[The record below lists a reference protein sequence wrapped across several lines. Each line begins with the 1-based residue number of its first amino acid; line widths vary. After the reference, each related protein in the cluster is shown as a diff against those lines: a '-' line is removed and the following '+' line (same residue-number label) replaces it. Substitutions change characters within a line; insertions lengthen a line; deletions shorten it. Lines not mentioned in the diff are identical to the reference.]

1 MVNRSDIIAD
11 IIDRIYRAEQA
22 AKQAMD
28 DNIKRRVEE
37 EARAMWGGDRHY
49 VPQRGPREGQGDRNS
64 RIHRS
69 YLQGVRLDEIARTEH
84 ISTRRV
90 LQIIKRR

>member
-11 IIDRIYRAEQA
+11 IIERIYRAEQA

-28 DNIKRRVEE
+28 DNIKRRVEA

-49 VPQRGPREGQGDRNS
+49 VPQRGAREEQGDRNS
-64 RIHRS
+64 RIHRA
-69 YLQGVRLDEIARTEH
+69 YLQGVRLDEIARTER
-84 ISTRRV
+84 ITTRRV